1 MPSRTHPIDAPVRR
15 SLIAAV
21 VLIAGLLVSA
31 VAVEVRP
38 RSGSVQGSSA
48 EASETVAEWG
58 D

>member
-1 MPSRTHPIDAPVRR
+1 MQTRTHPIDAPVSR

-31 VAVEVRP
+31 VAVEVHP

-48 EASETVAEWG
+48 EASDNVAEWG